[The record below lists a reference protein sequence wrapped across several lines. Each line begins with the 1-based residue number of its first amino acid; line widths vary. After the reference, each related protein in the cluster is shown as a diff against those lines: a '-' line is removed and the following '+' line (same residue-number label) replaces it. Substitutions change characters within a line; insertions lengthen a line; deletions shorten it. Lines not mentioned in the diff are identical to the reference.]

1 MFRFASPYY
10 FFLLI
15 PVGIAAW
22 FVFRRRIRSGIL
34 FAPTLRIPETRGSL
48 RIIAASLL
56 PVLFI
61 TGLVLTVLALARPQ
75 TVYSRI
81 HNTSNA
87 IGIEMVVDVSETM
100 EALDL
105 SIKTATGI
113 KFRSRLEA
121 AKETFGQ
128 FVNKRTDDLIGL
140 VTFGG
145 FAATRVPLTADHE
158 ALLHILQG
166 VEIPKPTFDGQGQVV
181 DQEELL
187 TAIGDALA
195 TACARLEHAK
205 LKSKIIVLL
214 SDGRSNTG
222 IIKPEDATKIAKK
235 MGIRVYTIGVGSPNP
250 APFMRK
256 DMLGN
261 NTIVYGNVELD
272 EELLG
277 NTAKITG
284 GRYFNVRDPGGLD
297 RAMEEINKLEKT
309 KVERN
314 IFEQYNE
321 LFPWFLWPALCLI
334 AAGTGLNMMISRR
347 IL

>member
-1 MFRFASPYY
+1 MFRFADPYY

-22 FVFRRRIRSGIL
+22 FIFRRRIRSGIL
-34 FAPTLRIPETRGSL
+34 FAPTFRIPRSHGSL
-48 RIIAASLL
+48 RIVAATLL

-61 TGLVLTVLALARPQ
+61 TGLILTVLALARPQ
-75 TVYSRI
+75 TVFSRI
-81 HNTSNA
+81 HNSSNA
-87 IGIEMVVDVSETM
+87 IGIEMVVDVSGTM

-105 SIKTATGI
+105 SIQTATGT
-113 KFRSRLEA
+113 KLRSRLDA

-140 VTFGG
+140 ITFGG
-145 FAATRVPLTADHE
+145 FAATRVPLTADHD
-158 ALLHILQG
+158 ALLYVLKG
-166 VEIPKPTFDGQGQVV
+166 VEIPKPSFDSQGQVV

-214 SDGRSNTG
+214 SDGQSNTG
-222 IIKPEDATKIAKK
+222 IIKPEEAVKMAKK
-235 MGIRVYTIGVGSPNP
+235 MGIRVYTIGVGSTGP
-250 APFMRK
+250 APF
-256 DMLGN
+256 LSGN
-261 NTIVYGNVELD
+261 NRIVYGNVELD

-277 NTAKITG
+277 NIAKNTG
-284 GRYFNVRDPGGLD
+284 GRYFNVRNPGGLD
-297 RAMEEINKLEKT
+297 KAMEEINKLEKT

-314 IFEQYNE
+314 IYEQYNE
-321 LFPWFLWPALCLI
+321 LFPFFLWPALCFI

-347 IL
+347 IV